1 MIYKRVD
8 KYLKKKNIESKIL
21 RRFFSPPD
29 FDLVPSVYGGQIWCW
44 GWWGGMRHY
53 LRLSWRSCPCLISE
67 ILSFDLQSTIGSK
80 KYMNFE
86 FELHIY
92 PSGSQLYQLPIFTI
106 IPTHLSHINSW
117 YNPWCIYKTCPPLLK
132 TLRKNVAKTCQHQ
145 RDYCIVVISYF
156 LTYPGV

>member
-1 MIYKRVD
+1 M
-8 KYLKKKNIESKIL
+8 
-21 RRFFSPPD
+21 RRFFYTWFWS
-29 FDLVPSVYGGQIWCW
+29 GGQIWCW

-92 PSGSQLYQLPIFTI
+92 YLLFWISVIPITNHHS
-106 IPTHLSHINSW
+106 PYW
-117 YNPWCIYKTCPPLLK
+117 YYLCTNKLL
-132 TLRKNVAKTCQHQ
+132 
-145 RDYCIVVISYF
+145 I
-156 LTYPGV
+156 